1 MGSGEITGVA
11 GFIAIAMS
19 LISFITVWIK
29 VGHERGR
36 NEELIKAL
44 EHKTEENKANIAKME
59 ANVHGLE
66 LRIAEFMGE
75 LRVKFDFIKE
85 TVAKLESKGGVARAA
100 KK

>member
-1 MGSGEITGVA
+1 MGNDELTGIA
-11 GFIAIAMS
+11 GFTAIAMS
-19 LISFITVWIK
+19 VIGFITVWIK
-29 VGHERGR
+29 FGHERGR
-36 NEELIKAL
+36 NEEMIKAL
-44 EHKTEENKANIAKME
+44 ERKTEENKTNIAKME

-85 TVAKLESKGGVARAA
+85 TVAKLEVKGGSRAA